1 MSSLDDIDV
10 AAATPSAD
18 LERLDH
24 ALEELAA
31 LDLALAEL
39 VDLRFFCGLSFAE
52 IATLRGV
59 SERTA
64 QRDWAKARALLY
76 TFLGGKDLSV

>member
-1 MSSLDDIDV
+1 MNFGRIDRLEVRGPIQTFGTGARGFNLYEGSL
-10 AAATPSAD
+10 
-18 LERLDH
+18 RH
-24 ALEELAA
+24 A
-31 LDLALAEL
+31 
-39 VDLRFFCGLSFAE
+39 SFAE

-59 SERTA
+59 SERTT